1 MAARGRRPLR
11 RIMGKSTKIQVFAP
25 VEWLSE
31 LAFQNGAEII
41 WKSRQF
47 SCAEAIPQLPP
58 SDRFPLGLA
67 PAFEDGNVCLF
78 GAEAI
83 CKYLLGQN
91 SAYLPQNPEMDQW
104 IGWAEC
110 NLLPNVLSY
119 VLPSVSAAK
128 IDSNTLELAK
138 KELLAQLSIFN
149 QILLHKTFLVGE
161 RLSLAD
167 ISAAANLLPAYQHV
181 LGDAARSELENVNRW
196 FQTPSTFNEKEH
208 GKIVGVGKPAKKEKE
223 AKQEKPK
230 SAEKEKQPKKKAK
243 EEAEEEM
250 DAAEQAIADQPKFTD
265 PLAALPPATKAIPY
279 FWENFDPFHYSI
291 WFSEYKYPNELKL
304 TYMSCNLIGGMFQRL
319 EKLKKNAFA
328 SVCLFGTDNNSTI
341 SGVWI
346 WRGHQLAFDLS
357 QDWQVDY
364 ESYDWKKLDPND
376 ENSKKMVNEY
386 LMWEGDFGG
395 KKFNQGK
402 IFK

>member
-1 MAARGRRPLR
+1 MAPKLYGYPDNFRVKKVLISA
-11 RIMGKSTKIQVFAP
+11 K
-25 VEWLSE
+25 
-31 LAFQNGAEII
+31 LA
-41 WKSRQF
+41 KKDLKV
-47 SCAEAIPQLPP
+47 IPQLPP
-58 SDRFPLGLA
+58 SDRFPLEQA
-67 PAFEDGNVCLF
+67 PALEDGNVCLF

-83 CKYLLGQN
+83 CKYLLGNN
-91 SAYLPQNPEMDQW
+91 SVYLPQNPEMDQW

-128 IDSNTLELAK
+128 IDPNTLELAK

-167 ISAAANLLPAYQHV
+167 ISAAVNLLPAYQHV

-196 FQTPSTFNEKEH
+196 FQTVINQPEVLQVIGEFVFIGQPSTFNEKEH
-208 GKIVGVGKPAKKEKE
+208 DKIVGVGKPAKKEKE
-223 AKQEKPK
+223 SKQEKPK

-265 PLAALPPATKAIPY
+265 PLAALPPGSFVMDSFKRVYSNEDTATKAIPY
-279 FWENFDPFHYSI
+279 FWENFDPVHYSI
-291 WFSEYKYPNELKL
+291 WFSEYKYPEELKF

-319 EKLKKNAFA
+319 EKSEEK
-328 SVCLFGTDNNSTI
+328 CICIRLF
-341 SGVWI
+341 V
-346 WRGHQLAFDLS
+346 RH
-357 QDWQVDY
+357 
-364 ESYDWKKLDPND
+364 
-376 ENSKKMVNEY
+376 
-386 LMWEGDFGG
+386 
-395 KKFNQGK
+395 
-402 IFK
+402 

>member
-1 MAARGRRPLR
+1 MAPKLYGYPDNFRVKKVLISA
-11 RIMGKSTKIQVFAP
+11 K
-25 VEWLSE
+25 
-31 LAFQNGAEII
+31 LA
-41 WKSRQF
+41 KKDLKV
-47 SCAEAIPQLPP
+47 IPQLPP
-58 SDRFPLGLA
+58 SDRFPLEQA
-67 PAFEDGNVCLF
+67 PALEDGNKVLISAKLAKKDLKVIPQLPPSDRFPLEQAPALEDGNVCLF

-83 CKYLLGQN
+83 CKYLLGNN
-91 SAYLPQNPEMDQW
+91 SVYLPQNPEMDQW

-128 IDSNTLELAK
+128 IDPNTLELAK

-149 QILLHKTFLVGE
+149 QILLHKTFLVGIPTLIGE
-161 RLSLAD
+161 FVF
-167 ISAAANLLPAYQHV
+167 IGQ
-181 LGDAARSELENVNRW
+181 
-196 FQTPSTFNEKEH
+196 PSTFNEH
-208 GKIVGVGKPAKKEKE
+208 DKIVGVGKPAKKEKE
-223 AKQEKPK
+223 SKQEKPK

-279 FWENFDPFHYSI
+279 FWENFDPVHYSI
-291 WFSEYKYPNELKL
+291 WFSEYKYPEELKF

-341 SGVWI
+341 SGVWV
-346 WRGHQLAFDLS
+346 WRGHELAFDLS

-364 ESYDWKKLDPND
+364 ESYSWKKLDPND
-376 ENSKKMVNEY
+376 ENNKKMVNEY
-386 LMWEGDFGG
+386 FMWEGDFGG